1 MTLYDVMQKLSS
13 DSASWKR
20 IQSEI
25 AAASDKRARFVE
37 LAKEQGLTFDA
48 AELDAIAAA
57 VAAGSKGEL
66 NESQLQSI
74 SGGLNF
80 TNIQSTYFKYDD
92 QQKVLIGLIAPSP
105 TVKLMF

>member
-1 MTLYDVMQKLSS
+1 MKLYDVMQKLSS
-13 DSASWKR
+13 DGASWKR

-37 LAKEQGLTFDA
+37 LAKEQGLTFDV
-48 AELDAIAAA
+48 AELDAMAAA

-66 NESQLQSI
+66 DESQLQSI

-80 TNIQSTYFKYDD
+80 ADVQSNYFKYDST
-92 QQKVLIGLIAPSP
+92 QKVLIGLL
-105 TVKLMF
+105 TVKVY